1 MSAKFLPAVLACML
15 AALSPARGGIEF
27 EYGPRPPLF
36 VFDPA
41 GFFKPELVK
50 EISDPLAAIYTK
62 EGIDVI
68 VVVLTDIGKAP
79 PEHVAGRFAGA
90 WCESPLHCVVLHVPG
105 REDSPWIVPAGKLIG
120 HLNPEQVQQAVADAR
135 RRASA
140 EPKEADKVK
149 AAATEAADM
158 LRYWMA
164 NAVNHSELI
173 QSESTRMRAEL
184 ASKSRKLKIT
194 AMIAA
199 AATIP
204 IIMGI
209 SFLIVLLRKRGPAR
223 FPDHTCQVRLGAPHA
238 GGNHA
243 VADLGPNHS

>member
-1 MSAKFLPAVLACML
+1 MNARLLAVIFAFLF
-15 AALSPARGGIEF
+15 AALPPARGGVEF
-27 EYGPRPPLF
+27 EYGPRPPLS

-41 GFFKPELVK
+41 GLLKPELVK
-50 EISDPLAAIYTK
+50 EISDPLAAIYKK
-62 EGIDVI
+62 EGIDVV

-164 NAVNHSELI
+164 NAVNHSESI

-184 ASKSRKLKIT
+184 QSKSRKWKFT

-199 AATIP
+199 ASTIP

-209 SFLIVLLRKRGPAR
+209 SFLVMLLRKRGPAC
-223 FPDHTCQVRLGAPHA
+223 FPDPGCQVRLGAPHA

-243 VADLGPNHS
+243 VADLGPPSP